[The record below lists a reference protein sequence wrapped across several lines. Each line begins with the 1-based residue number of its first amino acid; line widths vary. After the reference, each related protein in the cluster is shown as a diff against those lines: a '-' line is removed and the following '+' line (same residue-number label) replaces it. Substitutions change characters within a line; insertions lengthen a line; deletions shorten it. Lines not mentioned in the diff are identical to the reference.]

1 MKKKIIFI
9 ITLLLVLFF
18 NTSSAEEVN
27 DINTSEII
35 ESQTESLDISAFL
48 KEADNYTTDIL
59 EDVDISQVLSDA
71 IKGDI
76 DVSSLGKK
84 ILQKLFKEI
93 LTSIASL
100 GSIIIIV
107 VIHSILK
114 NISDGL
120 ENNSTS
126 QITYYVTYI
135 LIVTIIMKNFAD
147 IITMVKNSIDNLVGF
162 INCLLPIL
170 MSLMLATRKYY
181 ICNNART
188 YDIICYYV
196 SRKYYN

>member
-135 LIVTIIMKNFAD
+135 LIVTITMKNFAD
-147 IITMVKNSIDNLVGF
+147 IITMVKNSIENLVGF

-181 ICNNART
+181 ICNNAGT

>member
-27 DINTSEII
+27 DINTNEII

-59 EDVDISQVLSDA
+59 EDVNISQVLSDA

-84 ILQKLFKEI
+84 ILQKLFKEV

-120 ENNSTS
+120 ENSSTS

-135 LIVTIIMKNFAD
+135 LIATIIMKNFAD
-147 IITMVKNSIDNLVGF
+147 IITMVKNSIENLVGF

-181 ICNNART
+181 ICNNAGT